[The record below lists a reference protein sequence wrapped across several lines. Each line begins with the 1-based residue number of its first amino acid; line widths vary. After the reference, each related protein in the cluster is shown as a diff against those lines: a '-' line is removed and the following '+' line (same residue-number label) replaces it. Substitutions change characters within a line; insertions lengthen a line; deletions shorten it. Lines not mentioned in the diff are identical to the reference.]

1 MTDRLYLVQNNGRI
15 KNVGRNFKSYDFGT
29 VKQCADLFLGDEA
42 RRYDLLVPQ
51 LGQTGTYEWDCNK
64 VVLYAPPTPA
74 AHQTVLRLC
83 VLGRV
88 QELPGYC
95 IVVAH
100 PGEDLVAVFDNVP
113 AVTDFLAG
121 LSQDETDEL
130 FVRIIP
136 LNKVV
141 S

>member
-42 RRYDLLVPQ
+42 RRYDLIVPR

-95 IVVAH
+95 FVVTVL
-100 PGEDLVAVFDNVP
+100 GQDLVAVFDNVP
-113 AVTDFLAG
+113 AVTDFLASVPQEAADG
-121 LSQDETDEL
+121 L
-130 FVRIIP
+130 FVRIVP
-136 LNKVV
+136 YNKVV